1 MKIKLTFILLLLSAF
16 NVFGDDN
23 KKLSNDEIKKLP
35 PSKSINLEEKDVLT
49 VCKGDDVTKWN
60 NCWGK
65 IVVDHPCDPEKW
77 CGTWSK
83 GLYYNGK
90 KHGFFHEGIWNGRT
104 THRSDGIDYAG
115 YYNNG
120 IKVGLHGRCY
130 YAQAGRTD
138 FQIGNYNQEG
148 KPEGIWASYDGWY
161 DDFPQNEDGW
171 HETFRDSGCH
181 VETALLYLNKEE
193 PCGYNKKSFKGYP
206 NMFTRLSTGIYLH
219 GEEQYPRYGEAC
231 RGIHALEVE
240 INYKN
245 TKEYKQWLKMLEMHE
260 K

>member
-1 MKIKLTFILLLLSAF
+1 MKIKITIILLFFFVS
-16 NVFGDDN
+16 NVFGDEN
-23 KKLSNDEIKKLP
+23 KKLSNTEIKKLP
-35 PSKSINLEEKDVLT
+35 PSKSIILEEKDVLT
-49 VCKGDDVTKWN
+49 VCKGDDVSKWD

-90 KHGFFHEGIWNGRT
+90 KHGFFHEGIWNGRST
-104 THRSDGIDYAG
+104 RRSDGIDYAG
-115 YYNNG
+115 NYSNG
-120 IKVGLHGRCY
+120 IKVGLHGSCY
-130 YAQAGRTD
+130 YAQAGRTN

-148 KPEGIWASYDGWY
+148 KSEGIWASYTGWY
-161 DDFPQNEDGW
+161 DHFPQNEDGW
-171 HETFRDSGCH
+171 YETFRDSGCN

-193 PCGYNKKSFKGYP
+193 PCGYNNKSFKGYP
-206 NMFTRLSTGIYLH
+206 NMFTGLST
-219 GEEQYPRYGEAC
+219 GEAC
-231 RGIHALEVE
+231 RGAYAPDEE